1 MPKLSRLFLLLA
13 ALCCA
18 SVQPAQAATP
28 NVLST
33 SDITTYKKLFAYQRA
48 LKTEDVSALKPSV
61 KNPLLLGHL
70 DAELLLHPNT
80 KSSYENLTAW
90 LKNYADH
97 PQERII
103 TSLAKKRSPDALM
116 TALIKESTRSLSA
129 AKYSDPDV
137 KKLPKGKTKP
147 IIKDPKTKKEIL
159 TNIKRYIK
167 KRDYLAAYKL
177 LQQRYTRKLLGDTL
191 WAQHATS
198 LGRYLL
204 NQGHFKQAENL
215 GLIAAAH
222 KSKHQ
227 LAALWQSG
235 FASYRLNNR
244 GKAQSTLRQL
254 VNIADPSTSHY
265 ARAAF
270 WLGRINQEGGNTKT
284 ALYYYELAA
293 KNQIDF
299 YGQLALANLPE
310 KPRTTLWHPKANPQ
324 DVKIFMSQPAA
335 KRVVALSQIGEYAL
349 AQKELKKLRK
359 NLPYKMDETLL
370 AIALE
375 RNLPN
380 AAFTFGYNLKQRG
393 KLSVPG
399 LYPIPA
405 EWSKGDLH
413 GTDPALMYAV
423 MRQESAFDPTIVS
436 RAGARGLMQI
446 MPATSR
452 YILGKMEKPEISTHR
467 LNRPHVSMDLGG
479 WYINYLKGSLNDNL
493 LHVLAAYNGGIGNVR
508 KWQKRP
514 YLKDVDA
521 LTFIES
527 IPFNETRKYT
537 KKVFANY
544 WIYQQQLGAA
554 TPTRTALGQGH
565 QPILIAA
572 R

>member
-1 MPKLSRLFLLLA
+1 MLKIAQIFFIALA
-13 ALCCA
+13 FIAA
-18 SVQPAQAATP
+18 PSVHAVTP
-28 NVLST
+28 NVLSNA
-33 SDITTYKKLFAYQRA
+33 DVVTYKKLFAYQRA
-48 LKTEDVSALKPSV
+48 LKTEDLAELKKSIQ
-61 KNPLLLGHL
+61 NPILRGHL
-70 DAELLLHPNT
+70 DAVILLHPNT
-80 KSSYENLTAW
+80 KSSYENLNQW

-97 PQERII
+97 PQEEII
-103 TSLAKKRSPDALM
+103 ASLAKKRSPDALL
-116 TALIKESTRSLSA
+116 TALIKESTQSLSA
-129 AKYSDPDV
+129 AKYTDPDV
-137 KKLPKGKTKP
+137 KKLPKGNTEP
-147 IIKDPKTKKEIL
+147 VIKDPKTKQEIL
-159 TNIKRYIK
+159 TKLNQLTKSRE
-167 KRDYLAAYKL
+167 YLTAYKL

-191 WAQHATS
+191 WAQRATT

-204 NQGHFKQAENL
+204 NQGHFEAAENL

-222 KSKHQ
+222 TSKHQ

-235 FASYRLNNR
+235 FASYRL
-244 GKAQSTLRQL
+244 GHLDKAQSTLRNL
-254 VNIADPSTSHY
+254 VNIANPETSHY

-270 WLGRINQEGGNTKT
+270 WLGRISQESGNQDT
-284 ALYYYELAA
+284 ANFYYEKAS
-293 KNQIDF
+293 KNTIDF
-299 YGQLALANLPE
+299 YGQLAKSHLPE
-310 KPRTTLWHPKANPQ
+310 QPLTTLWHPKANPQ

-335 KRVVALSQIGEYAL
+335 QRVIALSQIGEYAL

-405 EWSKGDLH
+405 EWNKANTH

-452 YILGKMEKPEISTHR
+452 YILGKMEKPQISTHR
-467 LNRPHVSMDLGG
+467 LNRPHVSMDLGA
-479 WYINYLKGSLNDNL
+479 WYIKYLSNSLNDNL
-493 LHVLAAYNGGIGNVR
+493 LHVIAAYNGGIGNVR
-508 KWQKRP
+508 KWQKRD

-527 IPFNETRKYT
+527 IPFTETRKYT

-544 WIYQQQLGAA
+544 WIYQNQLGQPM
-554 TPTRTALGQGH
+554 PTRHALAQGH